1 MDRIVHYAL
10 LACAL
15 FGFAVYAAGLIITVL
30 NIVAVM
36 LGAV

>member
-1 MDRIVHYAL
+1 MNRLVHYAL

-15 FGFAVYAAGLIITVL
+15 FGLAVYAAGLIITVL
-30 NIVAVM
+30 NIVDVM

>member
-1 MDRIVHYAL
+1 MNRLARYAL

-15 FGFAVYAAGLIITVL
+15 FGVAVYATGLITTVL